1 LDIFHGVTVVE
12 GISGEVVVIVLEN
25 VVGVLILL
33 HLSVIKALHHR
44 VDGGFIL
51 SNTLVQ
57 NLKGATNYTQLRD
70 NLLKS
75 SS

>member
-1 LDIFHGVTVVE
+1 MVE

-33 HLSVIKALHHR
+33 HLSVIKAFHHR

-57 NLKGATNYTQLRD
+57 DLKGATNYTQLRD